1 MTIVNAAYHEQAKMR
16 QSKKA
21 MQAARSSQTTTAAD
35 WSQVDPNNATQL
47 QQLTEQSMKNQANPA
62 VKYLTEQIEAIDT
75 QINHAM
81 DDSYRQLKELCQ
93 LSDSSSRIEAKDY
106 KVLKELNLD
115 RSIGLQE
122 FA

>member
-1 MTIVNAAYHEQAKMR
+1 MPQVHVRLKELEEVIERPAARRNVAQEDAENALYGDAMTIVNAAYQEQAKMR

-47 QQLTEQSMKNQANPA
+47 QQLTEQSMRNQANPA

-75 QINHAM
+75 QINHV
-81 DDSYRQLKELCQ
+81 DK
-93 LSDSSSRIEAKDY
+93 
-106 KVLKELNLD
+106 
-115 RSIGLQE
+115 
-122 FA
+122 